1 MKDSLLSLKKLIIA
15 LAGPFINLLFII
27 LFIILKQKSIL
38 IYINIIILIFNL
50 LPIYPLD
57 GGRILK
63 YFLAIFC
70 GRRKAYSITYVISNI
85 VAILATFSI
94 LLLSIYV
101 KNFSYIFIL
110 VYIWIILIK
119 ENKKYKIKKN
129 IYKILEN
136 NIAINQD

>member
-1 MKDSLLSLKKLIIA
+1 M
-15 LAGPFINLLFII
+15 
-27 LFIILKQKSIL
+27 LKQNPIL
-38 IYINIIILIFNL
+38 IYINFIILLFNL

-63 YFLAIFC
+63 YLLSIFH
-70 GRRKAYSITYVISNI
+70 GRRKAYSITFVISNI
-85 VAILATFSI
+85 AAIVTTFSI

-101 KNFSYIFIL
+101 KNFSYIFIII
-110 VYIWIILIK
+110 YIWIVLIK

-136 NIAINQD
+136 NIAIN